1 MNEMTCNTVE
11 PLLPDLVH
19 NTLQPDVLEEV
30 RAHLESCATCSNQ
43 VEFLHRLLLAR
54 PEPPQ
59 ELAGRIQSAVREQSL
74 RTTGI
79 GIPRWAMSAAAIVVL
94 SLGSAIIWQSRSPVE
109 VDPFADLVAHP
120 LPLALFADDAMVAG
134 APSFAGLSDD
144 ALEQLL
150 AEMEG

>member
-1 MNEMTCNTVE
+1 MNEMTCSTVE

-19 NTLQPDVLEEV
+19 NALQPDVLEEV

-109 VDPFADLVAHP
+109 VDPFADLVADP